1 MSCVVVGGLLLE
13 TLSYSVKTLIC
24 KYIRGVLQVLYA
36 KNLSRQHLRG
46 FVAWVCLICWVT
58 GYRFLFS
65 KRLVLIAV
73 LNVNT
78 QACLLSKNKGK
89 TQYTERWSREFNYT
103 LILLPL
109 VSVIL

>member
-46 FVAWVCLICWVT
+46 FVA
-58 GYRFLFS
+58 
-65 KRLVLIAV
+65 
-73 LNVNT
+73 
-78 QACLLSKNKGK
+78 
-89 TQYTERWSREFNYT
+89 
-103 LILLPL
+103 
-109 VSVIL
+109 